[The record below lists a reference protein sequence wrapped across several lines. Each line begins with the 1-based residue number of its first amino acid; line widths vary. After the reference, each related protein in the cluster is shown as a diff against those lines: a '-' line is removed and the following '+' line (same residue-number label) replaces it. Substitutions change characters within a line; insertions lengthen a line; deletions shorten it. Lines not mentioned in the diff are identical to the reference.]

1 MKKLA
6 LILFAAT
13 SLLGSGSIAS
23 AQYYGGGYYGAPG
36 PGYRYYDGGY
46 YGGRGYGYG
55 GAMIGQNNY
64 GQPERW
70 YPVGR
75 YGTCPRVTRFR
86 TVSANGIGDI
96 DLISGAANAALA
108 AKNNI

>member
-1 MKKLA
+1 MMKKLA

-13 SLLGSGSIAS
+13 SLLGSGSIAA

-75 YGTCPRVTRFR
+75 YGTCPRGYSVQDGVCKRYRGF
-86 TVSANGIGDI
+86 
-96 DLISGAANAALA
+96 
-108 AKNNI
+108 